1 MPDEAP
7 SLVSPPA
14 ILTPTLAAVD
24 DADEERCEELTRGRG
39 RKAAEDAD
47 ADGGG
52 GGIGTPA
59 TPALSPP
66 TCVMLP
72 ESASSFA
79 TALTT
84 AETTDNADP

>member
-1 MPDEAP
+1 MPDDTP
-7 SLVSPPA
+7 SLVSPPV

-24 DADEERCEELTRGRG
+24 DADEELCEELTRGRG

-59 TPALSPP
+59 LSPP
-66 TCVMLP
+66 TCAMLP
-72 ESASSFA
+72 ESVVFRHC
-79 TALTT
+79 TH
-84 AETTDNADP
+84 NGRNYG